1 MSNIDEEIRRAEEMA
16 LAVAST
22 PNLRASEAKKMVS
35 NVNSQGQNSTNS
47 VSANTTSNTNTNIN
61 IMGTSRHTKPQKRAS
76 RRRRGNDASAPILSP
91 FQSQSQS
98 QSQSQPNRTRL
109 DSSDEE
115 VRRAREMALAVAAL
129 GTEKGVM
136 KAEEIRMAVADVII
150 DPNELHVSS
159 NTITRKDKRQ
169 QLSPKGKKLSPHT
182 QQQGNG
188 VAFSDGNEDQ
198 SDSRMHTIIEEIL
211 RPPWILRNQ
220 SLFATVSLANILI
233 LYVALSSAPC
243 YTKLS
248 NAVFI
253 FNATVSFFCVVEK
266 RDPQNMTAF
275 ESAIDTE
282 LVDDEE
288 NKKKQEALVDE
299 MEKRIRPEKSVTLE
313 WLPDVQY
320 NEVDLQ
326 NLLDLQPESTLA
338 ERRRFLK
345 ARKGVIKAA
354 SAQLGTY
361 FQWRSRNKIDEFF
374 PSTFTTDEEDWVL
387 AARGA
392 MEIANT
398 NRKSPASDKILPRI
412 VSVYGGN
419 DGLVFCRNGA
429 RIVHVLPSQLDTT
442 IAPGT
447 TYALALAMYLDR
459 KLDRNHTEKVTVVI
473 DIRSGKGWPN
483 PSSVSLVPFI
493 KLVVGSLNS
502 YFPERLSRCI
512 LFPLPLTATV
522 IFNKAKGKKEIM
534 LFWLWLWCC
543 CVVVLLCCVVQLH
556 CIVLYCSKH
565 QDRCTHLNF
574 SNFRWFSPPN

>member
-1 MSNIDEEIRRAEEMA
+1 MTEPNSHVHYYFLFGTRIIPISPDYFLYFASLNGVLLLYSTEGTNRHLSSKGRDNNNNNIDKKMSNIDEEIRRAEEMA

-35 NVNSQGQNSTNS
+35 NVKSQGHNRNSNRNS
-47 VSANTTSNTNTNIN
+47 K
-61 IMGTSRHTKPQKRAS
+61 IMGTSRHNKPKKTAS
-76 RRRRGNDASAPILSP
+76 RRRRGNDEPEPISS
-91 FQSQSQS
+91 FQSQSQP
-98 QSQSQPNRTRL
+98 QPNRTRL

-136 KAEEIRMAVADVII
+136 KAEEIRMAVANVTI
-150 DPNELHVSS
+150 DPNEISASTL
-159 NTITRKDKRQ
+159 TRKDKRQ
-169 QLSPKGKKLSPHT
+169 QLSPKGKKSSPKK

-198 SDSRMHTIIEEIL
+198 SESRMHTIIEEIL
-211 RPPWILRNQ
+211 RPPWLLRNQ

-253 FNATVSFFCVVEK
+253 FNTAVSFFCVVEK
-266 RDPQNMTAF
+266 RDPQNMTTF

-299 MEKRIRPEKSVTLE
+299 MEKRIRPEKSITLE

-320 NEVDLQ
+320 SEVDLQ

-374 PSTFTTDEEDWVL
+374 PSTFTTDEEDWAL

-429 RIVHVLPSQLDTT
+429 RIVHVLPSQLDAT

-512 LFPLPLTATV
+512 LFPLPMTATV
-522 IFNKAKGKKEIM
+522 IFNKAKGKKE
-534 LFWLWLWCC
+534 
-543 CVVVLLCCVVQLH
+543 
-556 CIVLYCSKH
+556 
-565 QDRCTHLNF
+565 
-574 SNFRWFSPPN
+574 